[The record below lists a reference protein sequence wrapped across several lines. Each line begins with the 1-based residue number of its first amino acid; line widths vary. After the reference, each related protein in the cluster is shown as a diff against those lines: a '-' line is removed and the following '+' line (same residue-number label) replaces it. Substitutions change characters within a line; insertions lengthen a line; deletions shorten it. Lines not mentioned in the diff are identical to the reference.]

1 MKTKKILNLIVIIF
15 FLSTSNISALQNSIK
30 IKINE
35 EIITSIDIKKEIIY
49 LKLINRNFY
58 NIDDEKSLEIAKN
71 SLIKEKIKIIELN
84 KNFKEL
90 KLDDTYI
97 DKIIENTFLR
107 LGFSS
112 LEEFDKLLA
121 QNKLSLRDIEQKIS
135 IETLWNELIFYKFS
149 SKINIDE
156 DKIKT
161 ELVKKNDKFNLTYQL
176 SEILFKVDKLSNV
189 EQKLELIK
197 KTIKKQGFENAALTF
212 SISGTANSGGKLG
225 QIEFNALNNNIKNS
239 IKNLKIGEIS
249 EPIFTPNGFL
259 ILKIEDIKKIE
270 NTNNIENELKKIIEQ
285 KKNQQLNQYSNI
297 YFNKIK
303 KDIKIYEF

>member
-156 DKIKT
+156 DKIKM
-161 ELVKKNDKFNLTYQL
+161 ELKKNNKFNLTYQL
-176 SEILFKVDKLSNV
+176 SEILVETDKLSNLK
-189 EQKLELIK
+189 QKIELIK
-197 KTIKKQGFENAALTF
+197 DTIKNQGFENAALTF
-212 SISGTANSGGKLG
+212 SISSTANLGGKLG
-225 QIEFNALNNNIKNS
+225 QIEFNALNNTIKNS
-239 IKNLKIGEIS
+239 IKGLKIGEIS

-270 NTNNIENELKKIIEQ
+270 NSNSIENELKNLIEQ

-303 KDIKIYEF
+303 KDINIYEF

>member
-176 SEILFKVDKLSNV
+176 SEILFEVDKLSNV